1 MDAYLWVTDDV
12 LHQIRR
18 LKPDGPNGDSDL
30 EDAQKIIKRI
40 YCRELYTLIGEKSV
54 KWSTGFELKP
64 VY

>member
-18 LKPDGPNGDSDL
+18 LKPEGPNGDSDL
-30 EDAQKIIKRI
+30 EDAKQIIERLYFRK
-40 YCRELYTLIGEKSV
+40 LYTLIGEKSV
-54 KWSTGFELKP
+54 KWSTGSELKP

>member
-18 LKPDGPNGDSDL
+18 LKPEGPNGDSDL
-30 EDAQKIIKRI
+30 EDAKQIIERL
-40 YCRELYTLIGEKSV
+40 YCRKLYTLIGEKSV
-54 KWSTGFELKP
+54 KWSTGSELKP

>member
-18 LKPDGPNGDSDL
+18 LKPDRDSDL
-30 EDAQKIIKRI
+30 KDAQEIINRI
-40 YCRELYTLIGEKSV
+40 YCRKLYTLIGEKSV
-54 KWSTGFELKP
+54 KWSTVPESIP